1 MTSTIVVGGRWKS
14 ALLCALL
21 TAIAQTATA
30 QEVAGS
36 FEQLQVL
43 VKPGDTVTVRDASGV
58 ETKGT
63 IAALSSSTLA
73 LLAADTRLEL
83 SENDVS
89 AIKQRRSDSLANG
102 ALIGLAIGAGAS
114 AALMI
119 AVGAE
124 EGEEMEVGFALMAIG
139 IYGAIGT
146 GIGVGIDALI
156 KKEHVIFR
164 RQPTTELQVGIAPW
178 LTTQRKGVLVTL
190 RF

>member
-1 MTSTIVVGGRWKS
+1 MTRPIVVGGGWKS
-14 ALLCALL
+14 ALLCLL
-21 TAIAQTATA
+21 FSMVAQTGTA
-30 QEVAGS
+30 QEIAGS

-43 VKPGDTVTVRDASGV
+43 VKPGDTVTVRDATGV

-73 LLAADTRLEL
+73 LLAAGTRLEL

-89 AIKQRRSDSLANG
+89 TIEQRRSDSLANG
-102 ALIGLAIGAGAS
+102 ALIGFASGAGAS

-119 AVGAE
+119 AIGAE
-124 EGEEMEVGFALMAIG
+124 EGEEIEVGFALMAIG

-164 RQPTTELQVGIAPW
+164 RQPTKGLQVGVAPW
-178 LTTQRKGVLVTL
+178 LTRHQKGVLVTL